1 MTLLVLTVHC
11 NAQKKSSNDYDY
23 VRVPLRD
30 LKDLTAAADLGN
42 DYARQ
47 NTVLKVQVVQKD
59 STIKVANQ
67 EIARLR
73 EEIVLYD
80 KYETIYLYVIGIMI
94 LFIFGAFIY
103 FTRFR
108 KTP

>member
-1 MTLLVLTVHC
+1 MILLALTVHC
-11 NAQKKSSNDYDY
+11 NAQKKSSNDY
-23 VRVPLRD
+23 VRVNLDD
-30 LKDLTAAADLGN
+30 LKTLAAAADLGN

-59 STIKVANQ
+59 STIKAANQ

-73 EEIVLYD
+73 DEIVLYD